1 MEAAKLLDDPDHI
14 NTFLSMIG
22 PPRTTDRSDTA
33 PENKKDE
40 RELGNEQVRPQDE
53 DEKAPCNTVVR

>member
-22 PPRTTDRSDTA
+22 PPRTTDRSDTG

-40 RELGNEQVRPQDE
+40 RELSNEQVRPQDE
-53 DEKAPCNTVVR
+53 D